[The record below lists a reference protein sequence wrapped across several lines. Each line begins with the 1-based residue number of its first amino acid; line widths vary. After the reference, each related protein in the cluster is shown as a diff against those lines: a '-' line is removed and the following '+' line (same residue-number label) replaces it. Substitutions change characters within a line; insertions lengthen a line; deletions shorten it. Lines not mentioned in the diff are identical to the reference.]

1 MTLTELLAVLQGTG
15 LPVAY
20 RQWEKPPDLPYL
32 LYYAD
37 DSVNFGA
44 DNVAYTGSLN
54 CIVELYSNRKLP
66 SAEALVEAAFGASDL
81 YYEKSESW
89 IADENLCLVAYSINI

>member
-44 DNVAYTGSLN
+44 DNAVYTESIN
-54 CIVELYSNRKLP
+54 CIVELYSNKKSP
-66 SAEALVEAAFGASDL
+66 VAEALVEGAFGTSDL
-81 YYEKSESW
+81 YYEKTESW
-89 IADENLCLVAYSINI
+89 IADEGLCLVAYSITI

>member
-32 LYYAD
+32 LYYVD
-37 DSVNFGA
+37 DSANFGA
-44 DNVAYTGSLN
+44 DNAVYARSLN
-54 CIVELYSNRKLP
+54 CIVELYSDKKMP
-66 SAEALVEAAFGASDL
+66 SAEAIVEGAFGFNDL